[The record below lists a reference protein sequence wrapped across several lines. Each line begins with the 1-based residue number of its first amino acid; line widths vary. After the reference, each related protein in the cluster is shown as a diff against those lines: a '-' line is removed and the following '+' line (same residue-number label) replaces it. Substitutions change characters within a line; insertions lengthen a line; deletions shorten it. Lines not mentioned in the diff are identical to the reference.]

1 LTSKNNK
8 AFTLLELMVV
18 VVILG
23 LLASLVVPNIIG
35 KADEAKSKLTCVQM
49 KSLAESLALFKT
61 DNGAY
66 PSSEEGLKALIK
78 NPDIEKYKSY
88 SNNGYLSSKE
98 VPLDPWKNKYIY
110 LGENSSIDIVSLGSD
125 SKEGGD
131 KDAADLKLSEC
142 K

>member
-1 LTSKNNK
+1 
-8 AFTLLELMVV
+8 MVV

-66 PSSEEGLKALIK
+66 PSTEEGLKALIK

-125 SKEGGD
+125 GKEGGD